1 MKRFSPGKLICGII
15 TIILTLSCLL
25 MIAIGIS
32 EIRDSASVPSY
43 YLDEE
48 DYISTL
54 QQEDYMN
61 LYDMTCRDCIPDKK
75 LSSNIKACQAVARY
89 YQAATLYKAYVL
101 TGDNLAITRQ
111 VQQMEQYAAQTGNY
125 SDYVEKINQLLELDS
140 LSSEVPL
147 RSGIRGIR
155 EGLMRH
161 MPMWNADVTG
171 CCIICCMGINRVV
184 ICSRWNENSNC
195 IFSFVNSIISFP

>member
-43 YLDEE
+43 CLDEE

-140 LSSEVPL
+140 L
-147 RSGIRGIR
+147 
-155 EGLMRH
+155 H
-161 MPMWNADVTG
+161 TG
-171 CCIICCMGINRVV
+171 ETAIN
-184 ICSRWNENSNC
+184 
-195 IFSFVNSIISFP
+195 

>member
-140 LSSEVPL
+140 LHTEETCHQIKSEERTGKFPVAVIRRKFRF

-161 MPMWNADVTG
+161 MSMWNADVTAAVLSAAWG
-171 CCIICCMGINRVV
+171 
-184 ICSRWNENSNC
+184 
-195 IFSFVNSIISFP
+195 

>member
-140 LSSEVPL
+140 LHTGETFPVAV
-147 RSGIRGIR
+147 IRRKFRFDR
-155 EGLMRH
+155 EPWYTERFDETY
-161 MPMWNADVTG
+161 ADVERG
-171 CCIICCMGINRVV
+171 CDGLLYYLLHGDK
-184 ICSRWNENSNC
+184 
-195 IFSFVNSIISFP
+195 

>member
-1 MKRFSPGKLICGII
+1 MKRISPGKLICGII

-61 LYDMTCRDCIPDKK
+61 IYDMTCRDCIPDKK

-125 SDYVEKINQLLELDS
+125 SDYVETGTGFSSHGRNCHQLNQRKELENFP
-140 LSSEVPL
+140 VAV
-147 RSGIRGIR
+147 IRRKFRFDPGS
-155 EGLMRH
+155 
-161 MPMWNADVTG
+161 
-171 CCIICCMGINRVV
+171 VV
-184 ICSRWNENSNC
+184 YGK
-195 IFSFVNSIISFP
+195 V